1 MIGNLYLC
9 ATPIGNLEDITYRV
23 VRILSEVDFIAAEDT
38 RHTLK
43 LLNHFEIKNKLI
55 SYHEH
60 NKDTKGKEIV
70 KLLLEGKNIALV
82 TDAGTPAISD
92 PGEDL
97 VKLCYENNIKV
108 TSLPGASAVV
118 TALTISGL
126 STRRFTFEGFFSKN
140 KREIKDDFER
150 IKEETRTIVMYET
163 PHRLKEM
170 LKLLLKNIGNRKI
183 SIIREITKKYEEV
196 NLTTIE
202 KAIEYYNEVDPRGEY
217 VLIIEGKDIK
227 EIKSENIQKWL
238 EMSLEDHMSFYMN
251 EEGLSKKDAM
261 KRVAKDRNMSKS
273 EVYKMLL

>member
-126 STRRFTFEGFFSKN
+126 STRRFTFEGFFWKN